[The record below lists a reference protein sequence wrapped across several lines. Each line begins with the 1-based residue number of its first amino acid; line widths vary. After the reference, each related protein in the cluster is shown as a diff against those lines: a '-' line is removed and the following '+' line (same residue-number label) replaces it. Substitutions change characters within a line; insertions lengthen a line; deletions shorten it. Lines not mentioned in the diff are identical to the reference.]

1 MMDNATNHT
10 I

>member
-1 MMDNATNHT
+1 MDNATNHT